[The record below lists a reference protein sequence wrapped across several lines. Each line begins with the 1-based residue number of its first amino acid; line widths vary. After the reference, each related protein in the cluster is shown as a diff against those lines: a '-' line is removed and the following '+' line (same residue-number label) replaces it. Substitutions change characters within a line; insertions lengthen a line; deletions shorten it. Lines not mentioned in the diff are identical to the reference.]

1 MSWQEEL
8 NKKLEAQRQA
18 YKESIK
24 NGTAKKRATSYAASC
39 VSKENRIKKGIIG
52 GNIHKESGHIQRLND
67 FPREE
72 GQRSEAGK
80 LGGAKNVETG
90 WIKEFGKIGTSAAAE
105 KQKNLRIEDLK
116 IICDNMIAD
125 KAYLYSEL
133 CSILNGQIKQKRL
146 FNILRCE
153 EAVDFII
160 KETKGKSV
168 KFKKIWNQ
176 EN

>member
-1 MSWQEEL
+1 MHKNIKWANKEL
-8 NKKLEAQRQA
+8 PGLSHEDLVKLN
-18 YKESIK
+18 S
-24 NGTAKKRATSYAASC
+24 
-39 VSKENRIKKGIIG
+39 SKIG
-52 GNIHKESGHIQRLND
+52 KIEGGKTTGNIHKESGHIQRLNN
-67 FPREE
+67 FAREE
-72 GQRSEAGK
+72 DQRSEAGK

-90 WIKEFGKIGTSAAAE
+90 WIKEFGKIGTSAAIE
-105 KQKNLRIEDLK
+105 KQKNLRIKDLK

-125 KAYLYSEL
+125 KEYLYSEL
-133 CSILNGQIKQKRL
+133 CSILDNQIKQRRL

-160 KETKGKSV
+160 KETKGHSS